1 MEKAKIDEMII
12 ATAKPHWQKVAMII
26 AKLMR
31 EPDISLFENPDK
43 IIAERSY
50 YLVETEKLES
60 QGNIKN
66 WRRSE
71 VRLL

>member
-1 MEKAKIDEMII
+1 MEKPKIDEMII
-12 ATAKPHWQKVAMII
+12 ATAKPHWQKVPMII

-31 EPDISLFENPDK
+31 KPEFSLFENPDK
-43 IIAERSY
+43 IIAERIY
-50 YLVETEKLES
+50 YLVKTEKLES